1 MRKGNL
7 EDIDLLFKEGLED
20 AEIKAPRAAWR
31 NVSSRLGSPVAA
43 RRPAFAWGMA
53 ALAFAALAAFIYI
66 DNSGKTPGPSSSA
79 RDYCAIAVESSG
91 DDLLAYA
98 HETALSS
105 SVRSI
110 PISGDSRRPVGK
122 VAVSLTDDAA
132 SQSEPVLPA
141 VRSVGDT
148 STSADETWTDIFD
161 DQETWLAE
169 EASATQYNAS
179 RWCVDAHGL
188 ATGNDSHSD
197 YVRPSYSGGYSGTD
211 GVNEESVSAYGV
223 PVSFGLG
230 VRYYLT
236 DALSVGAGME
246 WSYLTRTFKGSY
258 KTAGGDFTHI
268 VQYVGVPV
276 SLSYDVIRARTL
288 KLYVSAG
295 VGVHKAVSS
304 KYYLYSES
312 ASPIYSETVDPLQV
326 ALNGGFGVEFRLTDF
341 LGLYIDPV
349 VNCWF
354 PSGQPHSIRTDK
366 PLSLN
371 FEAGLRFRL

>member
-53 ALAFAALAAFIYI
+53 ALAFAALAAFFYI
-66 DNSGKTPGPSSSA
+66 DNSDKTPLSPSSS
-79 RDYCAIAVESSG
+79 RDYCAIVAEPSG
-91 DDLLAYA
+91 DNLLAYA
-98 HETALSS
+98 QETALVSP
-105 SVRSI
+105 VRS
-110 PISGDSRRPVGK
+110 ISGDSRRPVDK
-122 VAVSLTDDAA
+122 VDVSVTDDAA

-141 VRSVGDT
+141 VRSVGDA
-148 STSADETWTDIFD
+148 STSDNDTWTDIFD
-161 DQETWLAE
+161 DPEAWLAE
-169 EASATQYNAS
+169 EASAPRHNAS
-179 RWCVDAHGL
+179 RWSIGAHGL
-188 ATGNDSHSD
+188 VTGNDSHSD
-197 YVRPSYSGGYSGTD
+197 YVRPSYFSGYSGTD
-211 GVNEESVSAYGV
+211 GVNEESVSAYEGV

-236 DALSVGAGME
+236 DALSVGAGLE

-258 KTAGGDFTHI
+258 KTASGSFTHI
-268 VQYVGVPV
+268 VRYVGVPV

-312 ASPIYSETVDPLQV
+312 TSPIYSETVDPFQV
-326 ALNGGFGVEFRLTDF
+326 AINGGFGVEFRLTDF
-341 LGLYIDPV
+341 LGLYIDPL
-349 VNCWF
+349 VNYWI
-354 PSGQPHSIRTDK
+354 PSGQPRSIRTDK
-366 PLSLN
+366 PLAFN
-371 FEAGLRFRL
+371 VEAGLRFRL

>member
-20 AEIKAPRAAWR
+20 AEIKAPRAVWR
-31 NVSSRLGSPVAA
+31 NVSSRLDGPAPA

-66 DNSGKTPGPSSSA
+66 DNKTTLSPSSV
-79 RDYCAIAVESSG
+79 RDRYAVVIEPSG

-98 HETALSS
+98 QETALSS

-110 PISGDSRRPVGK
+110 SDDSRRPVGK
-122 VAVSLTDDAA
+122 VAVSVTDDAA
-132 SQSEPVLPA
+132 SQSESVLPA
-141 VRSVGDT
+141 VRSVDDA
-148 STSADETWTDIFD
+148 STSNDETWTDIFD
-161 DQETWLAE
+161 DPETWLAE
-169 EASATQYNAS
+169 EASVTRHNAS
-179 RWCVDAHGL
+179 RWCIDAHGL

-197 YVRPSYSGGYSGTD
+197 YVRPSYSSGYSGTD

-223 PVSFGLG
+223 PVSFGVG

-236 DALSVGAGME
+236 DALSVDAGLE
-246 WSYLTRTFKGSY
+246 WSYLTRSFKGSY

-312 ASPIYSETVDPLQV
+312 TSPIYSETVDPFQV

-349 VNCWF
+349 VNYWF
-354 PSGQPHSIRTDK
+354 PSGQPRSIRTDK
-366 PLSLN
+366 PLSVN